1 MVKKSQIAEGYSLV
15 AEPNDIANWVVTG
28 FSYYSKGGEIDYDIN
43 SESNEWDGWKID
55 AINFGLNEVLE
66 LPNNELAK
74 QAPSG
79 NDYFIVLG
87 QTSTVVKGHQAD
99 DLIDASLIE
108 VIRGKLVLKGNQGN
122 DVLIGPANQGNSG
135 VKLVLEDCMG
145 DKHSRLLT

>member
-1 MVKKSQIAEGYSLV
+1 MI
-15 AEPNDIANWVVTG
+15 P
-28 FSYYSKGGEIDYDIN
+28 
-43 SESNEWDGWKID
+43 
-55 AINFGLNEVLE
+55 E

-74 QAPSG
+74 QALSG

-122 DVLIGPANQGNSG
+122 DVLIGPANQGNSRG
-135 VKLVLEDCMG
+135 KLVLEVCMG
-145 DKHSRLLT
+145 DKHYRLLT